1 MTYRLQQSWPNKQW
15 QAVTNIPLF
24 ENKRL
29 KIITTKV
36 ASTGGISTTAQG
48 WTENDDGF
56 MEIMLYSDFF
66 KRLHEQT
73 TTRVTKQ
80 RVESQHVAVLESLLD
95 EVKQDALN
103 FYTKKPTA
111 N

>member
-1 MTYRLQQSWPNKQW
+1 MTYQLQQTWPNKQW

-66 KRLHEQT
+66 KRMMDT
-73 TTRVTKQ
+73 PCKPITKKKI
-80 RVESQHVAVLESLLD
+80 ELQHTKALEALD
-95 EVKQDALN
+95 QVKQDALK
-103 FYTKKPTA
+103 FYTEKPKA